1 MNGLHI
7 MNEQELKDLY
17 LNNYKRKTFQWELWS
32 FCNQKCVFCYLGADN
47 KDTRAERQ
55 MKSLIDFEKSID
67 NLDYTLYNNI
77 SIIGGEFFQGEFH
90 TPEIKEKFLSI
101 MKKIGQLYE
110 DKKIGSCWLT
120 CTLTR
125 KEQDGLYDLLDYFK
139 KNKIFV
145 PNKKYTAS
153 GLWLCTSYDTKGRF
167 HTQEQKDNWN
177 YHMLNIHKHYKFV
190 KFNTTMIL
198 TGNLIDEYLKGNLH
212 FDKFSKKYNTTLF
225 FKQPGLG
232 TKYDPFIQ
240 EYRRKNNCSY
250 QEAHLEAKKDA
261 NKNCYKWNFFPL
273 RQQFLEFLER
283 VYLKEPEYYD
293 RICNIRYRADELHRN
308 YNDNDS
314 DITNRRS
321 KNSLIEEELGDMSE
335 MTIEE
340 CGHLITYA
348 AYCDNNSC
356 CLCDKKLIG
365 DLYEK
370 KGK

>member
-55 MKSLIDFEKSID
+55 MKSLMDFEKSID

-139 KNKIFV
+139 KNKIFI

-177 YHMLNIHKHYKFV
+177 YHMLNISKNYKFV
-190 KFNTTMIL
+190 KLNTTIIL
-198 TGNLIDEYLKGNLH
+198 TGHFINEYLNNKIHLG
-212 FDKFSKKYNTTLF
+212 KFSKKYNTTLF

-232 TKYDPFIQ
+232 TQFEVRKSDFDFINDLEKSLTKYKEKWLINK
-240 EYRRKNNCSY
+240 RK
-250 QEAHLEAKKDA
+250 A
-261 NKNCYKWNFFPL
+261 NEFYKFDFFPA
-273 RQQFLEFLER
+273 QEEFKKLLIKIKAE
-283 VYLKEPEYYD
+283 EPEFYN
-293 RICNIRYRADELHRN
+293 RLFNIRYRADEVHRN
-308 YNDNDS
+308 KNEAQNDRTDIRFKDAFNETNETNNVLNDC
-314 DITNRRS
+314 
-321 KNSLIEEELGDMSE
+321 K
-335 MTIEE
+335 
-340 CGHLITYA
+340 HLFSYA
-348 AYCDNNSC
+348 CYVDNNNC
-356 CLCDKKLIG
+356 CMCDKNNIDELC
-365 DLYEK
+365 
-370 KGK
+370 